1 MIANKEAIME
11 TTEMACKAKNLF
23 AKFFH
28 SETRSSEL
36 ALKYAQEAT
45 KEETNDKIILK
56 WPN

>member
-1 MIANKEAIME
+1 
-11 TTEMACKAKNLF
+11 MACKAKNPF

-28 SETRSSEL
+28 SEARSSEL
-36 ALKYAQEAT
+36 ALKYAHEAT